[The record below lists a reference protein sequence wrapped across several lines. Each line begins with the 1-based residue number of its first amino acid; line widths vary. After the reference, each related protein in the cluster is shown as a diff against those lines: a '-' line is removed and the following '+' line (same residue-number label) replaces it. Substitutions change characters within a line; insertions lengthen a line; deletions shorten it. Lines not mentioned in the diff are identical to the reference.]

1 MKHPMSWIL
10 SLGLLA
16 IACGDDGATGDG
28 GSGSGSGTE
37 GTTGG
42 TTMPATTA
50 PATTEP
56 MTSGMTTVGPDD
68 TSTTAP
74 ADSSGGSSEGTT
86 NSSTGPAE
94 GSSSSGAPPMDPAYP
109 PCTPDADPVCPDPYD
124 HCYSGLMPG
133 AGHSVCSVMCMDDA
147 ECPLPDSGD
156 AVAACAGPMGNE
168 CVLDCGGGATCPD
181 GMDCVEIVMGIERCA
196 WPD

>member
-16 IACGDDGATGDG
+16 TACGDDGPVADG
-28 GSGSGSGTE
+28 GSGTE
-37 GTTGG
+37 GTTGTTG
-42 TTMPATTA
+42 ATTMPTTTT

-74 ADSSGGSSEGTT
+74 ADSSGGSSEGST
-86 NSSTGPAE
+86 SGSTGPAE
-94 GSSSSGAPPMDPAYP
+94 GSSSSGAPMDPAYP

-133 AGHSVCSVMCMDDA
+133 SGHSVCSVMCMDDA
-147 ECPLPDSGD
+147 ECPLPDGGD
-156 AVAACAGPMGNE
+156 AVAACAGPMMNE

-181 GMDCVEIVMGIERCA
+181 GMECVEIVMGIERCA
-196 WPD
+196 WPTA

>member
-1 MKHPMSWIL
+1 MKHSMSWIL
-10 SLGLLA
+10 SLGFFA
-16 IACGDDGATGDG
+16 IACGDDGAVADG
-28 GSGSGSGTE
+28 GSGTE
-37 GTTGG
+37 GTTGTTG
-42 TTMPATTA
+42 ATTMPTTTT

-74 ADSSGGSSEGTT
+74 ADSSGGSSEGST
-86 NSSTGPAE
+86 SGSTGPAE

-109 PCTPDADPVCPDPYD
+109 PCTPDADPVCSDPYD

-133 AGHSVCSVMCMDDA
+133 SGYSVCSVMCMDDA
-147 ECPLPDSGD
+147 ECPLPETGD
-156 AVAACAGPMGNE
+156 AVAVCAGPMGNE

-181 GMDCVEIVMGIERCA
+181 GMECVEIVMGIERCA
-196 WPD
+196 WPVV